1 MRTGKNSK
9 ERVEILIQKGENY
22 YEAVINPD
30 KDYGFSFGLYGEG
43 KTVQETIED
52 LKTSFNEMKDLYA
65 EEGKEFPAELDFS
78 YKYDVASFLAY
89 YSKILTLAGLERL
102 TGVSQ
107 GQLSHY
113 LNGHRNPSQRTV
125 EKIEKNLHSFGS
137 ELSQLAFI

>member
-1 MRTGKNSK
+1 MKKENTNVKN
-9 ERVEILIQKGENY
+9 VEVLIQKGENY

-30 KDYGFSFGLYGEG
+30 KDYDFSFGLYGEG
-43 KTVQETIED
+43 KTVQKTIAD
-52 LKTSFNEMKDLYA
+52 FNNSFCEMKELYA
-65 EEGKEFPAELDFS
+65 EEGREFPAELKFV

-113 LNGHRNPSQRTV
+113 LNGYRNPSKRTV
-125 EKIEKNLHSFGS
+125 EKIEKNLHSFGD
-137 ELSQLAFI
+137 ELSKVAFV